1 MPTMIDSDRFATAR
15 KAMVDSQLRTSGVN
29 APFVLERMG
38 QVAREAFVPET
49 ARAAAYMDRTVRLPG
64 GGVLPPPVFH
74 GMLLEEAR
82 PRGEDVVLVVDGG
95 SGYLPELVRPMVTS
109 VETVAAADGAA
120 GEVAGDGFSLLLI
133 DGAVEHVPDALGA
146 TLEDGGR
153 IVTGL
158 FERGVA
164 RLATG
169 RKVAGTVGLIAVG
182 DTSIPR
188 LGAFDKPKSWSF

>member
-120 GEVAGDGFSLLLI
+120 GEVEGDGFSLLLI

-146 TLEDGGR
+146 RLEDGGR